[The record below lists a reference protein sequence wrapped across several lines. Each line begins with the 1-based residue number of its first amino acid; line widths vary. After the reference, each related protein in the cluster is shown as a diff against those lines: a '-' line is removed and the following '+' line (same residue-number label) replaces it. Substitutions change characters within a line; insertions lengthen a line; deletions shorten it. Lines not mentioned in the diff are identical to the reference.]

1 MDTDG
6 KDVVFEQRIFIGAGD
21 AGAQDGHHGYEH
33 HPGLPIAEGELRA
46 DGDWM
51 IFEGLISGLIAW
63 CYQGRKVIAFYITSL
78 SRHGQKHHNSS
89 IGLY

>member
-46 DGDWM
+46 D
-51 IFEGLISGLIAW
+51 
-63 CYQGRKVIAFYITSL
+63 
-78 SRHGQKHHNSS
+78 
-89 IGLY
+89 

>member
-33 HPGLPIAEGELRA
+33 HPGLPIAEGEIESGLRA
-46 DGDWM
+46 IEIRRPD
-51 IFEGLISGLIAW
+51 FQAL
-63 CYQGRKVIAFYITSL
+63 
-78 SRHGQKHHNSS
+78 
-89 IGLY
+89 